1 MNQWP
6 LIISCFKQLY
16 NEQHS
21 EQYSKLKTNIQ
32 TALDQ
37 ALVKIKEEITR
48 NDSPQCL
55 SASVVP
61 Q

>member
-21 EQYSKLKTNIQ
+21 EQYSKLGNSR
-32 TALDQ
+32 Q
-37 ALVKIKEEITR
+37 ALLHISKTLVTKQHFKKSDIW
-48 NDSPQCL
+48 
-55 SASVVP
+55 
-61 Q
+61 